1 MAHAETWRFALI
13 GDVPYSDYERAQLP
27 KMLENIA
34 DSQAELVAH
43 IGDFKHGKERCDDA
57 IFEDRL
63 QLFNASRIPFIFVP
77 GDNEWTDCSRK
88 SNGAYEPLERL
99 SRLRSL
105 FWPNDQSLGRKKLAL
120 VRQSEHTP
128 EHARFRLGPV
138 LFVSLNIPGGNNN
151 WSKTDNPSPE
161 YLARNPLVLGWLK
174 EGFAIAPQ
182 KACLA
187 SCSSSRPIRALL
199 ILLWVCHFPATGNFW
214 RYCAMKPSNILAKSL
229 PYTVTAT
236 LAVSTNRYATNEGIK
251 SPISRA

>member
-1 MAHAETWRFALI
+1 MSAKRPIATVNWKYSLKIIFSAAFAGWLTVAHAETWRFALI

-105 FWPNDQSLGRKKLAL
+105 FWPNDQSLGRKSSHLSANPSTHPNTPDFDWDRYFLSASTSLAAITTGAKRITLAL
-120 VRQSEHTP
+120 
-128 EHARFRLGPV
+128 
-138 LFVSLNIPGGNNN
+138 NI
-151 WSKTDNPSPE
+151 W
-161 YLARNPLVLGWLK
+161 LATRW
-174 EGFAIAPQ
+174 F
-182 KACLA
+182 
-187 SCSSSRPIRALL
+187 
-199 ILLWVCHFPATGNFW
+199 
-214 RYCAMKPSNILAKSL
+214 
-229 PYTVTAT
+229 
-236 LAVSTNRYATNEGIK
+236 
-251 SPISRA
+251 